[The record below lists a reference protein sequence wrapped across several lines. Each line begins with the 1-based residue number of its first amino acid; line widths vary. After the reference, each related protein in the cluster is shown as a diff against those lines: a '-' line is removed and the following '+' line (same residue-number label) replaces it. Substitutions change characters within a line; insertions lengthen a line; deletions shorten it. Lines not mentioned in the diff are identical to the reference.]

1 MWKDKKNIDFIQTI
15 CLPGEAG
22 TVMRKN
28 KDGTR
33 TAVSCPLAVKLYNE
47 HMGGV
52 DLAACKFTHAPGKP
66 KSGGTDYFTSFW
78 TLVSSMLT
86 YWSQRHLIVH
96 AEGRK
101 SSELSWR
108 KR

>member
-15 CLPGEAG
+15 CFLGEAG

-47 HMGGV
+47 HMGVWTWLPVSG
-52 DLAACKFTHAPGKP
+52 KFIHAPGKP
-66 KSGGTDYFTSFW
+66 KSGGTDYFIYFW
-78 TLVSSMLT
+78 TLVLSMLT
-86 YWSQRHLIVH
+86 
-96 AEGRK
+96 
-101 SSELSWR
+101 
-108 KR
+108 